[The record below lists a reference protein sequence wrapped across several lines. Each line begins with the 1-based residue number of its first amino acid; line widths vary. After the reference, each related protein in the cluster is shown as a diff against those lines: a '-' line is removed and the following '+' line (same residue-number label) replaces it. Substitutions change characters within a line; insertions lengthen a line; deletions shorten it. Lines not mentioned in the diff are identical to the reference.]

1 MTVSLGMHTQGDG
14 KTLKNDAQ
22 QTRRITRVVYHK
34 DYNAKTLVSIA
45 SRFFAMLIFIRVFD
59 YIASYIVK
67 ALFSHLKLIYT
78 VKTFHDF
85 FVVVAPKN

>member
-14 KTLKNDAQ
+14 QTLKNDAQ

-59 YIASYIVK
+59 YIVK
-67 ALFSHLKLIYT
+67 ALFSHLKLI
-78 VKTFHDF
+78 
-85 FVVVAPKN
+85 